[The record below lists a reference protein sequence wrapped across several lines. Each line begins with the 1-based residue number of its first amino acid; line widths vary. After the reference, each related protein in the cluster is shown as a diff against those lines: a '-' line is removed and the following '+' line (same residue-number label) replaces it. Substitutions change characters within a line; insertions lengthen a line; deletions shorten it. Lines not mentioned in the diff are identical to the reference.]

1 MLQVFIL
8 FVCFVLQELAAVKA
22 EAEEACQHDEE
33 YGIKPEVAILQ
44 ESVRKE
50 STFME
55 DEFVGQNYEE
65 EEFDD

>member
-1 MLQVFIL
+1 MLQVFIS
-8 FVCFVLQELAAVKA
+8 FVCFILQELAAVKA
-22 EAEEACQHDEE
+22 EAEEASQHDEE
-33 YGIKPEVAILQ
+33 YGIKPEVAITE

-55 DEFVGQNYEE
+55 DEFVDENYEE